1 MAHAE
6 LGPSAAH
13 RWIRC
18 QGAIVL
24 SQDLPDITSEFA
36 AEGSVGHEIGDRCLR
51 LNVPANTFLGET
63 LEHDGFTFLV
73 TQDMADHVQNY
84 VDYVL
89 RIGGNTMAEQK
100 LPISHLTGEADAH
113 GTADAVVI
121 QGRTMHICDLKYGM
135 GVRVLAEHNEQ
146 LQMYALAALHQY
158 DSLGDFDTVVLHI
171 IQPRLDH
178 YDSWEVSVSDLLE
191 FAEDIKLAAQWV
203 AEAKVKLEEKHFVV
217 GDKQCKFCPAKASCP
232 ALAQYVFNTVRD
244 DFTDLTQPITD
255 LNENREM
262 DNQSLGHVMAAIPMV
277 EEFCKAIRARV
288 ERELFDGKDV
298 PGFKLVE
305 GRRGARK
312 WTDQDAVAT
321 ALGELAWEQSLIS
334 PTTAEKLLKKTE
346 LWEAIQ
352 SLITQSEG
360 KPSVAPTS
368 DKRPAI
374 SAGVTADDFN

>member
-1 MAHAE
+1 
-6 LGPSAAH
+6 
-13 RWIRC
+13 
-18 QGAIVL
+18 
-24 SQDLPDITSEFA
+24 
-36 AEGSVGHEIGDRCLR
+36 
-51 LNVPANTFLGET
+51 
-63 LEHDGFTFLV
+63 
-73 TQDMADHVQNY
+73 
-84 VDYVL
+84 
-89 RIGGNTMAEQK
+89 
-100 LPISHLTGEADAH
+100 
-113 GTADAVVI
+113 
-121 QGRTMHICDLKYGM
+121 
-135 GVRVLAEHNEQ
+135 
-146 LQMYALAALHQY
+146 
-158 DSLGDFDTVVLHI
+158 
-171 IQPRLDH
+171 
-178 YDSWEVSVSDLLE
+178 
-191 FAEDIKLAAQWV
+191 
-203 AEAKVKLEEKHFVV
+203 
-217 GDKQCKFCPAKASCP
+217 
-232 ALAQYVFNTVRD
+232 VFNTVRD

-346 LWEAIQ
+346 LWGAIQ